1 MFKKFVAY
9 YRPHRRLFIFNLT
22 CAFFIAILNLV
33 FPYIAGQTFNYQ
45 NTNVPFILIASGI
58 LLIVFITRMI
68 LAYIVNYWGHTLGV
82 RIQADMRSDLF
93 AHLEKLPFKY
103 YDDNRTGSIMTRMTN
118 DLWEIAEL
126 SHHLPEDIFL
136 STVTITGA
144 IIMISLI
151 AHWILALIILSLI
164 PFMIL
169 FAVLRRKKMED
180 AFTKTREKVS
190 EINANIESSISGIRV
205 SKAYTAMNKE
215 IEKFEKANTEFKRAR
230 RHAYKNM
237 AIFFSGTHFFN
248 NLLYL
253 AAALSG
259 ALFYIN
265 GWVTRDGFVTLL
277 ITIPF
282 MISPIALFVG
292 IFEQIQDG
300 ITGFKRFREIMD
312 VEPERD
318 GNDIVELENL
328 RGNIEFKDVSFSY
341 KSRENEGMT
350 KVIGGL
356 NLVVEEGKTVAFVGP
371 SGGGKTTLCHLIP
384 RFYEI
389 DEGEI
394 AIGGTDIRRL
404 RREFLRRN
412 VGIVAQD
419 VFLFSGTIKDN
430 IGYGDLNATD
440 DEIVEA
446 AKKANIHDFIESL
459 PKKYDSEVG
468 ERGVKLSGGQKQRIS
483 IARAFLK
490 NPPILILDE
499 ATSALDNV
507 SEMQI
512 QASLDEL
519 SKGRTTI
526 VVAHRLSTIK
536 NSDCI
541 FVLSQ
546 DGILEKGTHEEL
558 LAGGGFYAHLY
569 SYYSDV

>member
-1 MFKKFVAY
+1 MFKKFIAY
-9 YRPHRRLFIFNLT
+9 YRPHRKLFAFNLT
-22 CAFFIAILNLV
+22 CAFFMAVLALF
-33 FPYIAGQTFNYQ
+33 FPVLAGQIFNPDNSNLQ
-45 NTNVPFILIASGI
+45 FILIVAGI
-58 LLIVFITRMI
+58 LLLAYIVRMI
-68 LAYIVNYWGHTLGV
+68 LSYTVNYWGHTLGV

-93 AHLEKLPFKY
+93 KHLEKLPFKY

-136 STVTITGA
+136 STITLTGA
-144 IIMISLI
+144 IILI
-151 AHWILALIILSLI
+151 AILAHWILALIVLSLL
-164 PFMIL
+164 PFMVL
-169 FAVLRRKKMED
+169 FAVLRRKKMEH
-180 AFTKTREKVS
+180 AFKTTREKVS

-205 SKAYTAMNKE
+205 SKAYTAEKKE
-215 IEKFEKANTEFKRAR
+215 IEKFEKANTEFKKAR
-230 RHAYKNM
+230 GNAYKNM

-253 AAALSG
+253 AAILSG
-259 ALFYIN
+259 ALFLMN
-265 GWVTRDGFVTLL
+265 GLIEPDGLATLL
-277 ITIPF
+277 LFIPF
-282 MISPIALFVG
+282 MIQPIALFVG

-300 ITGFKRFREIMD
+300 ITGFGRFQEIMKI
-312 VEPERD
+312 EPECD
-318 GNDIVELENL
+318 GNDLIDIKDL
-328 RGNIEFKDVSFSY
+328 RGNIEFKGVSFSY
-341 KSRENEGMT
+341 ASRDNEGKT
-350 KVIGGL
+350 KVIKDL
-356 NLVVEEGKTVAFVGP
+356 SFNIEEGRTVAFVGP

-389 DEGEI
+389 DEGAIEI
-394 AIGGTDIRRL
+394 AGVDIRRV
-404 RREFLRRN
+404 RRDFLRKN

-419 VFLFSGTIKDN
+419 VFLFSGTIRDN
-430 IGYGDLNATD
+430 IGYGDLGAS
-440 DEIVEA
+440 DEMIVEA
-446 AKKANIHDFIESL
+446 AKKANIHDFIIGL
-459 PKKYDSEVG
+459 PKGYDSEVG

-526 VVAHRLSTIK
+526 VVAHRLSSIK

-541 FVLSQ
+541 FVLSG
-546 DGILEKGTHEEL
+546 DGIIEQGTHEQL
-558 LAGGGFYAHLY
+558 LNKENGFYAHLY
-569 SYYSDV
+569 SYYNE